1 MVSDAYLFCFNSVHN
16 SRQSLHLA
24 VGGHIVSRLR
34 KLLSEGAT
42 GAADSNLA
50 KNMRAKVTLQN
61 MFQGALCSL
70 AQSRWRRIHFA
81 PLLSG
86 LRFKQKFK
94 QTLNSKRTCRHAAFA
109 KTPLGLGHLSSFTIC
124 FVPLHGRVVF
134 WKQKVCPRERT
145 RKATLL
151 CSLVGTTCRQESI

>member
-94 QTLNSKRTCRHAAFA
+94 QTLNSKRTCSFCQDTSR
-109 KTPLGLGHLSSFTIC
+109 LGT
-124 FVPLHGRVVF
+124 FVFVYD
-134 WKQKVCPRERT
+134 
-145 RKATLL
+145 LL
-151 CSLVGTTCRQESI
+151 CSSSRTGGLLEAKGLSSGKN